1 MKYIEKEQV
10 VSEFKELL
18 PWDKVDALD
27 DILDDMGENSIE
39 DYLFKQGGYSPFDF
53 TNAEKCVEHYGVD
66 TLLDEMDNYDIEN
79 YLDSNPSTVSAYQLI
94 ETLKDKWEWYKER
107 GISESNVKALEELLK
122 EIKKYNKEKKK
133 ENKK

>member
-27 DILDDMGENSIE
+27 KILNIMGENSIQ

-53 TNAEKCVEHYGVD
+53 TNASKCVEHYGID
-66 TLLDEMDNYDIEN
+66 TLLDEMDDYDIEN
-79 YLDSNPSTVSAYQLI
+79 YLDSHPSTVSAYQLI
-94 ETLKDKWEWYKER
+94 ETLKDKWTWYREM
-107 GISESNVKALEELLK
+107 GISDTNVEALKELLK
-122 EIKKYNKEKKK
+122 DIKDYKKEQKKK
-133 ENKK
+133 